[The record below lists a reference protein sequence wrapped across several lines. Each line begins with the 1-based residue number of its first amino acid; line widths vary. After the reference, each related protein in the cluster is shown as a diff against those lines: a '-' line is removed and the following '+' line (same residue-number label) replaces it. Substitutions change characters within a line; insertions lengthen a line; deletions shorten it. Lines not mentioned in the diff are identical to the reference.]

1 MRKLQIVLSL
11 LSCLCV
17 VAAVIVGSFVQNLY
31 FVLALMLAAVI
42 FGAAMFVVRNKAN
55 EREDVESRK
64 NRPDFM
70 NTPAPRSADTQDGT
84 VPVSLSGNKNE
95 GTPPAHCSG
104 NKGEGTNPALRSEN
118 KKADSNSVPRS

>member
-1 MRKLQIVLSL
+1 MRKLQIVLSI

-55 EREDVESRK
+55 EREDAESRK

-84 VPVSLSGNKNE
+84 VPAS
-95 GTPPAHCSG
+95 
-104 NKGEGTNPALRSEN
+104 RSEN
-118 KKADSNSVPRS
+118 KSEGATPSLHSENKSEDSNSVSRS

>member
-1 MRKLQIVLSL
+1 MRKLQIVLSI

-55 EREDVESRK
+55 EREDAESRK

-70 NTPAPRSADTQDGT
+70 NTPAPSADTQDGT

-118 KKADSNSVPRS
+118 KNEDSNSASRS

>member
-1 MRKLQIVLSL
+1 MRKLQIVLSI

-55 EREDVESRK
+55 EHDDAESRK

-70 NTPAPRSADTQDGT
+70 NTPAPRSTDTQDGS
-84 VPVSLSGNKNE
+84 VPSPRSENKNE
-95 GTPPAHCSG
+95 GA
-104 NKGEGTNPALRSEN
+104 NPALRSEN
-118 KKADSNSVPRS
+118 KNEDSNSVPRS

>member
-55 EREDVESRK
+55 EREDAESRK

-70 NTPAPRSADTQDGT
+70 NTPATSADTQDGS
-84 VPVSLSGNKNE
+84 VPASRSENKNE
-95 GTPPAHCSG
+95 EA
-104 NKGEGTNPALRSEN
+104 NPALRSEN
-118 KKADSNSVPRS
+118 KKADSNSVPPS

>member
-55 EREDVESRK
+55 EREDAESRK

-70 NTPAPRSADTQDGT
+70 NTPATSADTQDGS
-84 VPVSLSGNKNE
+84 VPAPRSENKNE
-95 GTPPAHCSG
+95 GA
-104 NKGEGTNPALRSEN
+104 NPALRSEN
-118 KKADSNSVPRS
+118 KKADSNSASRS

>member
-55 EREDVESRK
+55 EREDAESGK

-70 NTPAPRSADTQDGT
+70 NTPAPRSADTQDGS
-84 VPVSLSGNKNE
+84 VPSPRSENKNE
-95 GTPPAHCSG
+95 EA
-104 NKGEGTNPALRSEN
+104 NPALRSEN

>member
-55 EREDVESRK
+55 EREDAESRK

-70 NTPAPRSADTQDGT
+70 NTPAPRSADTQDGS
-84 VPVSLSGNKNE
+84 VPSPRSENKNE
-95 GTPPAHCSG
+95 EA
-104 NKGEGTNPALRSEN
+104 NPALRSEN
-118 KKADSNSVPRS
+118 KNADSNSVPRS

>member
-55 EREDVESRK
+55 EREDAESRK

-84 VPVSLSGNKNE
+84 VPASRSENKNE
-95 GTPPAHCSG
+95 EA
-104 NKGEGTNPALRSEN
+104 NPALRSEN
-118 KKADSNSVPRS
+118 KKADSNSVPPS

>member
-42 FGAAMFVVRNKAN
+42 FGASMFVVRNKAN
-55 EREDVESRK
+55 EHDDAESRK

-70 NTPAPRSADTQDGT
+70 NTPAPRSADTQEGT
-84 VPVSLSGNKNE
+84 VPAPRSENKNE
-95 GTPPAHCSG
+95 GATPSLH
-104 NKGEGTNPALRSEN
+104 SEN
-118 KKADSNSVPRS
+118 KSKDSNSVSRS

>member
-1 MRKLQIVLSL
+1 MRKLQIVLSI

-55 EREDVESRK
+55 EREDAESRK

-70 NTPAPRSADTQDGT
+70 NTPAPSADAQDGT

-118 KKADSNSVPRS
+118 KKADSNSVSRS

>member
-55 EREDVESRK
+55 EREDAESRK

-70 NTPAPRSADTQDGT
+70 NTPAPRSADTQDGS
-84 VPVSLSGNKNE
+84 VPAPRSADTQE
-95 GTPPAHCSG
+95 GSVPA
-104 NKGEGTNPALRSEN
+104 PRSEN
-118 KKADSNSVPRS
+118 KNEDSNSASRS